1 MAGRPGPK
9 IKYRD
14 SISLPHNH
22 TKKQTQITRT
32 LTPTLKNNEGQ
43 PATFGTRCDSERG
56 KLRRQLASRLKDDIK
71 KASLDGIFCDLELE
85 INHSNT
91 ITTHNC
97 IVEARARRFYLR
109 FCAGKKAKTDK
120 NTWRVTLP
128 FGVSEN
134 LISKFLRNLYSEE
147 DTFNEES
154 SIISHI
160 DECLATSPEYE
171 AYITPQLTPGD
182 IRDIC
187 QEQQVSESLRRSRSY
202 YYSLVPLDDFDQK
215 DLLDQELEEQDEL
228 IRSFRQIK
236 AANKPNFLNLAPP
249 SQRAKKT
256 KQLEAFLVEEIP
268 LPKPT
273 IPAQIESNSSS
284 PCSLYTPEEME
295 SSRTQ
300 DSGMESGM
308 YTANEDNTCKS
319 LVPSDTSGVSDD
331 HKLNNCATMASI
343 SDAESDREDLPLEE
357 PRADDKKGKPVMHV
371 EPLISLDS
379 LHSVKAE
386 EADELLIDLSDSP
399 VKKPNPGAISKIKN
413 SKSSERISKSL
424 LEMQDLIF
432 LPNTNSSLE
441 AGSKKDEPFCL
452 ITSIEQDYLELGSMA
467 TPSKNSHSTIPQFA
481 TYDVNKSSNRSS
493 GNYFIDASS
502 LLDET
507 EIPSSDWLQSKS
519 EEKISIAGVTTTCSD
534 DAPAPA
540 AKNLVTFAA
549 ANMESPILITQ
560 VQRAHDKRDLSDQE
574 LVLKSKL
581 EVMAKYKNDSTETPA
596 RKDIEKKQ
604 GELLF
609 KNSIPAFSK
618 HVTGSEGQIS
628 GNKLDDATY
637 PSFEFPIVNTAQD
650 VQTPD
655 SLNGIADDDFESQET
670 MNEKK
675 CNTQAAESNK
685 SSEIRLPTETP
696 TSSPYFAR
704 KLDATAWVVDMGEPA
719 NAVKKPKK
727 NFLATQLATMKIAD
741 DQEPENIKRKNSGL
755 GFFVDLSDSESTQT
769 TPRQQKETDSEKESE
784 TSEEKKKSSFFY
796 IDIGN
801 GKSKSEF
808 PKKLAERRVFS
819 REVSREDEK
828 KEDETVVRR
837 KPGSSKNSANRLS
850 WHEAKQ
856 AEEHKK
862 HKRTQSLCGEF
873 RPDVLQKS
881 ESMSKIKSGSPPDSL
896 IEEDKSEKMTRS
908 LDETFS
914 AEKVLGKP
922 DLEPVV
928 EDAKATRTFV
938 KLSDMD
944 NRPTVRSES
953 KFSDGKSSSKKV
965 EESSWIENKL
975 MVRGAR
981 SGIRSKSPGKG
992 LLMCHSPNQDTDDSE
1007 MSSMQSSVDRS
1018 GLDASTEETDIS
1030 SSFPQRGGPCSRLGE
1045 DLLRMFIEEINTDVV
1060 VEIAGRRIKAHKCI
1074 LASRCQYFAAMLS
1087 GGWVESA
1094 GNVIALQGFSFH
1106 AVHFA
1111 LSHIYSGTNNIPDSL
1126 SIVELATLTD
1136 MLGLEG
1142 LKEVIMY
1149 TLKVKY
1155 CHFFHKPC
1163 SVCAVGVLECLPLAA
1178 AYGLDE
1184 IYHKSLKWIT
1194 KYFVRIWPSKAF
1206 ANLPRELVDKCYLQH
1221 VVHMS
1226 VDNVLDTVMSCD
1238 RLLATLPSVR
1248 WAEAVYAL
1256 TSQLL
1261 DACVTYMADHFSSV
1275 LTSDSLGKELSWNI
1289 SRLEDSIMSAVD
1301 CLPPEQACQSHTKL
1315 SRILTVAAA
1324 PDPPP
1329 EMQWS
1334 ASFVELLERIKVRVE
1349 AGLIRMGSR
1358 AMRCKSWAM
1367 LASSLRTKVQE
1378 SACLGHDVD
1387 ESRRSR
1393 SLSLSKSGKR
1403 SRGGSGGSAYGSA
1416 PRYQGG
1422 RLIGAA
1428 PPNLDLRQ
1436 VTLAMTRGQPVA
1448 TVQPMPVRKAPEAPA
1463 NQPEVILRHRQTRGR
1478 PTATSKV
1485 ESRLTKSDISSSRPK
1500 SWPHKI
1506 LENQTKST
1514 QKCGAAASNSSSATG
1529 TRTATPEKSS
1539 VPARVKQSS
1548 SESSR
1553 TSSPAFKEKQRPQA
1567 TVSRK
1572 PIEPMKSA
1580 SSSHIPVAKP
1590 FLSPVLRGSRIVD
1603 SSASKSVS
1611 ETRTKNS
1618 PIPALRSRIMNRSS
1632 QPCLS
1637 DRRLSNGSLGG
1648 KSSTASSPAKQAS
1661 NPSIPS
1667 SPARKK
1673 PPTMKDEQARPP
1685 FRLGGTSAER
1695 RSNTLM
1701 EKAKAAA
1708 PKRPLKGQ
1716 ENKVVVKKAEPL
1728 KRRQPV
1734 PLSQSSSAPAINK
1747 GFKPKLLS
1755 NSSRSGTFLK
1765 DEPTVLK
1772 KPVIK

>member
-1 MAGRPGPK
+1 MRA
-9 IKYRD
+9 
-14 SISLPHNH
+14 SSLISACNRGA
-22 TKKQTQITRT
+22 ITRT

-187 QEQQVSESLRRSRSY
+187 QEQQ
-202 YYSLVPLDDFDQK
+202 
-215 DLLDQELEEQDEL
+215 
-228 IRSFRQIK
+228 IRSLK
-236 AANKPNFLNLAPP
+236 
-249 SQRAKKT
+249 SKT
-256 KQLEAFLVEEIP
+256 
-268 LPKPT
+268 
-273 IPAQIESNSSS
+273 NSSAHS
-284 PCSLYTPEEME
+284 GKLKLPISQTFSTLHHL
-295 SSRTQ
+295 

-596 RKDIEKKQ
+596 R
-604 GELLF
+604 
-609 KNSIPAFSK
+609 
-618 HVTGSEGQIS
+618 SEGQIS

-862 HKRTQSLCGEF
+862 HKRTQSLC
-873 RPDVLQKS
+873 
-881 ESMSKIKSGSPPDSL
+881 DSL

-1275 LTSDSLGKELSWNI
+1275 LTSDRFVSLGKELSWNI

-1603 SSASKSVS
+1603 SSASK
-1611 ETRTKNS
+1611 
-1618 PIPALRSRIMNRSS
+1618 
-1632 QPCLS
+1632 
-1637 DRRLSNGSLGG
+1637 RLSNGSLGG

-1772 KPVIK
+1772 KPVINLCG

>member
-22 TKKQTQITRT
+22 TKKQTQQTRT

-56 KLRRQLASRLKDDIK
+56 KLRRQLASRLKDDLK

-236 AANKPNFLNLAPP
+236 AANKPNFLNLAPS

-273 IPAQIESNSSS
+273 KPAQIESNSSS

-357 PRADDKKGKPVMHV
+357 LKADDKKGKPVMHV

-379 LHSVKAE
+379 LHSVKVE

-493 GNYFIDASS
+493 GNFFIDASS

-519 EEKISIAGVTTTCSD
+519 EEKISITGVTTTCSD

-560 VQRAHDKRDLSDQE
+560 VQRAHDKRDLSEQE

-581 EVMAKYKNDSTETPA
+581 EVMAKYKNDSTDTPA

-637 PSFEFPIVNTAQD
+637 PSFEFPTVNTAQD

-675 CNTQAAESNK
+675 SNTQAAESNK
-685 SSEIRLPTETP
+685 SSEIRPPTETP

-704 KLDATAWVVDMGEPA
+704 KLDATAWVVDMGEPV

-801 GKSKSEF
+801 GKSKSEI

-837 KPGSSKNSANRLS
+837 KPGSNRNSANRLS

-873 RPDVLQKS
+873 KPDVLQKS

-1367 LASSLRTKVQE
+1367 LASTIRTKVQE

-1478 PTATSKV
+1478 PTATSKL

-1514 QKCGAAASNSSSATG
+1514 QKGGAAASNSSSATG

-1695 RSNTLM
+1695 RPNTLM